1 MRKALI
7 STFLVV
13 LFSIC
18 AVTELRASPDSDGDE
33 PFDMGKLDLGR
44 FVGRRGPTWR
54 EWQKIIANVEAEMR
68 ELAKCRT
75 KPDRC
80 NAAERRFET
89 IVKEARSKNG
99 RAKIEF
105 VNERINGEIRYEPDT
120 AQWGVEDAWSLPI
133 DVNKEG
139 SLNTGVGDC
148 EDYVLAK
155 YAALHQAGV
164 PDENLRM
171 VLVRDNAVRADH
183 AVLAVRHDGRWLV
196 LDNRWNKL
204 FEDKEL
210 KQFKPLFVV
219 ERDGVK
225 LLSKRFRL
233 SDGKIIAPGASPTSR
248 APDSDPKKN

>member
-1 MRKALI
+1 MVSNRRSAALQRSGSVRHFANSRI
-7 STFLVV
+7 SASTLLIIFRHSRQVGP
-13 LFSIC
+13 
-18 AVTELRASPDSDGDE
+18 LRATNLAKSNLPISNGSSPDSDRDE
-33 PFDMGKLDLGR
+33 PFDMGKLDLAR
-44 FVGRRGPTWR
+44 FVARRGPTWR
-54 EWQKIIANVEAEMR
+54 EWRKIISNVEAEMR

-75 KPDRC
+75 EPDRC

-155 YAALHQAGV
+155 YAALHQAGE
-164 PDENLRM
+164 PDENLRS
-171 VLVRDNAVRADH
+171 VPVRGNPVCADH
-183 AVLAVRHDGRWLV
+183 A
-196 LDNRWNKL
+196 
-204 FEDKEL
+204 F
-210 KQFKPLFVV
+210 QPL
-219 ERDGVK
+219 
-225 LLSKRFRL
+225 L
-233 SDGKIIAPGASPTSR
+233 
-248 APDSDPKKN
+248 

>member
-1 MRKALI
+1 MRRREFITLIGNALAA
-7 STFLVV
+7 
-13 LFSIC
+13 FSIC

-33 PFDMGKLDLGR
+33 PFDMGKLDLAR
-44 FVGRRGPTWR
+44 FVARRGPTWR

-75 KPDRC
+75 EPDRC

-105 VNERINGEIRYEPDT
+105 VNERVNGEIRYEPDT

-155 YAALHQAGV
+155 YAAAAAMGLGPALQEPAGPV
-164 PDENLRM
+164 MVNLSLTKAM
-171 VLVRDNAVRADH
+171 Q
-183 AVLAVRHDGRWLV
+183 G
-196 LDNRWNKL
+196 
-204 FEDKEL
+204 
-210 KQFKPLFVV
+210 
-219 ERDGVK
+219 
-225 LLSKRFRL
+225 
-233 SDGKIIAPGASPTSR
+233 
-248 APDSDPKKN
+248 

>member
-1 MRKALI
+1 MRRREFITLIGNALAA
-7 STFLVV
+7 
-13 LFSIC
+13 FSIC

-33 PFDMGKLDLGR
+33 PFDMGKLDLAR
-44 FVGRRGPTWR
+44 FVARRGPTWR

-75 KPDRC
+75 EPDHC

-105 VNERINGEIRYEPDT
+105 VNERVNGEIRYEPDT

-155 YAALHQAGV
+155 YAALHQAGGA
-164 PDENLRM
+164 R
-171 VLVRDNAVRADH
+171 RK
-183 AVLAVRHDGRWLV
+183 LAH
-196 LDNRWNKL
+196 
-204 FEDKEL
+204 
-210 KQFKPLFVV
+210 
-219 ERDGVK
+219 
-225 LLSKRFRL
+225 
-233 SDGKIIAPGASPTSR
+233 GAGARQRCSRRPCRPRCSP
-248 APDSDPKKN
+248 